1 MSDPKDMPNQTRLMR
16 RGAVYYHRAAVPK
29 DIKDTYGKTEE
40 VTSLRTKDRAEAVR
54 LSRVQDVETD
64 EKFEAHRRK
73 LKANAAPPL
82 LELTKQQLDHIKAC
96 YIAYLLDEDEETRLA
111 GFDEFVD
118 TEEERIWISDRPD
131 LPRDTF
137 EEHQEGREFFN
148 QTTKADYARGRF
160 DEFIVGEA
168 EDVLEWDNVCL
179 KLHPDSPSWSKL
191 YRTLQEAI
199 IGATG
204 AIKERDRGEVVE
216 TPDMPSRDTSAA
228 NPASRFPLMSV
239 AANEF
244 VSERARTNWTE
255 KTKRDFEAQLR
266 NFIEAV
272 GDHPLDQYSKK
283 EGRKFKSIVERLPAN
298 WNKLKPLKYKTI
310 SEAADRAEQLGL
322 APMKVA
328 TANKVMGRVTN
339 FFKWADHNYFDDHGP
354 APLQGMNFKDHQ
366 SQREKRDPFSVSQLQ
381 RNFSAP
387 IYTGFKSTR
396 KWGDAGEMIDPASS
410 RFWAAL
416 ITLFSGAR
424 ETEIFC
430 LTVNDFIV
438 DDSITAM
445 SINDDGEGKKL
456 KNKAARRIIPVHKEL
471 IRLGLLRLVEDRKSA
486 GHHRLFYDCE
496 GKEPARA
503 SDNFS
508 KWYSRFLEKCGT
520 KSKRLVFHSFRHNV
534 QDAYR
539 RGQVSDQLV
548 SVLQGHTEK
557 GMKAVYG
564 SGAYPIK
571 ALDQAIQSIEYPG
584 LDLTNIQGYLGKQ

>member
-1 MSDPKDMPNQTRLMR
+1 MSDLKDMPQQPRLVL
-16 RGAVYYHRAAVPK
+16 RGKFYYYRAVVPK
-29 DIKDTYGKTEE
+29 DIRGTYEKTEE
-40 VTSLRTKDRAEAVR
+40 LASLRTSDLALAKRRFLIKDLE
-54 LSRVQDVETD
+54 VQ
-64 EKFEAHRRK
+64 EKFDSHRRK

-82 LELTKQQLDHIKAC
+82 AELTKQQLDHIKAC
-96 YIAYLLDEDEETRLA
+96 YVSHLLDEDEEVRLE

-118 TEEERIWISDRPD
+118 IQEERVWVSDRPD

-137 EEHQEGREFFN
+137 EEHQEGQEFFS

-160 DEFIVGEA
+160 DEFIIGEA

-179 KLHPDSPSWSKL
+179 RLHPNSPSWSKL
-191 YRTLQEAI
+191 YRALQEAI

-216 TPDMPSRDTSAA
+216 TPDMPSKATSAV
-228 NPASRFPLMSV
+228 NTASRFPLMST
-239 AANEF
+239 AAKEF
-244 VSERARTNWTE
+244 VNERARTNWTE
-255 KTKRDFEAQLR
+255 KTKRDYEAQLR

-272 GDHPLDQYSKK
+272 GDLPLDRYSKK

-298 WNKLKPLKYKTI
+298 WNKLKPIKNKTI

-322 APMKVA
+322 TPMNVA
-328 TANKVMGRVTN
+328 TANKVMGRVSY
-339 FFKWADHNYFDDHGP
+339 FFNWADQNYFDEQGP

-387 IYTGFKSTR
+387 IYTGFKSDR
-396 KWGDAGEMIDPASS
+396 KWGDAGQMIDPESS
-410 RFWAAL
+410 RFWAPL

-471 IRLGLLRLVEDRKSA
+471 IRLGLLKLVEDRKSA
-486 GHHRLFYDCE
+486 GHHRLFYDCAD
-496 GKEPARA
+496 KEPARA

-520 KSKRLVFHSFRHNV
+520 KSERLVFHSFRHNV
-534 QDAYR
+534 QDAYL
-539 RGQVSDQLV
+539 RGQIPDQLV
-548 SVLQGHTEK
+548 CALQGHTET

-584 LDLTNIQGYLGKQ
+584 LDLTNIQGYGIK